1 MERSCKIYESLGTP
15 RSEQQAAAAHYQLAI
30 YFSKVW
36 TCQRDESKTREKL
49 ASAFHHFGNAYHY
62 YSYHSLGNEPTF
74 VCLSLDFSN
83 FYSAV
88 SDREDCLVKALA
100 ICLDCRKAFTPES
113 ISSMRTKPNAK
124 DWFSQMT
131 TLSTNIQERVSKLLL
146 SLVMIEKNRGDAG
159 KYKHMYR
166 EVLSYKILT
175 AKQNSSSNDL
185 PESFGIHDILQMI
198 ADSLSL
204 KYEDGI

>member
-1 MERSCKIYESLGTP
+1 M
-15 RSEQQAAAAHYQLAI
+15 
-30 YFSKVW
+30 
-36 TCQRDESKTREKL
+36 
-49 ASAFHHFGNAYHY
+49 
-62 YSYHSLGNEPTF
+62 
-74 VCLSLDFSN
+74 
-83 FYSAV
+83 
-88 SDREDCLVKALA
+88 KALA